1 MFGELT
7 WIKLGAAVA
16 ALLVAFTSGWIIN
29 GWRWNNTALKLAA
42 AQTKAL
48 IDAER
53 KSRKQEL
60 ALQAAADAARSTKD
74 AEITII
80 RNQLDAALVSLRERP
95 LRGANLPGAA
105 GTCPPAT
112 GAQLSREDAE
122 FLAREAARA
131 DAVVASLHECYSIFN
146 RSRTASPANSSTAIP
161 TSSASSNPVN

>member
-7 WIKLGAAVA
+7 WIKLGAAMA

-42 AQTKAL
+42 AQTQAR
-48 IDAER
+48 IDAEKQTR
-53 KSRKQEL
+53 HQEL
-60 ALQAAADAARSTKD
+60 ALQAAADTARSTKD

-80 RNQLDAALVSLRERP
+80 RSQLDAALGSLRERP

-105 GTCPPAT
+105 STCRPAT

-131 DAVVASLHECYSIFN
+131 DAVVARLNYCYGTFEIARSI
-146 RSRTASPANSSTAIP
+146 R
-161 TSSASSNPVN
+161 NPNLGK

>member
-131 DAVVASLHECYSIFN
+131 DAVVAELNYCRLNYENAHLN
-146 RSRTASPANSSTAIP
+146 
-161 TSSASSNPVN
+161 

>member
-7 WIKLGAAVA
+7 WIKLGAIVA

-29 GWRWNNTALKLAA
+29 GWRWNNTALILAA
-42 AQTKAL
+42 AQTQAR
-48 IDAER
+48 IDAEQ
-53 KSRKQEL
+53 KSRTQEL
-60 ALQAAADAARSTKD
+60 ALQAAADTARSTKD

-80 RNQLDAALVSLRERP
+80 RSQLDAALVGLRERP

-131 DAVVASLHECYSIFN
+131 DAVVSGLKACHYVYELA
-146 RSRTASPANSSTAIP
+146 RVPR
-161 TSSASSNPVN
+161 

>member
-1 MFGELT
+1 MFGQLT
-7 WIKLGAAVA
+7 WIKLGAALA
-16 ALLVAFTSGWIIN
+16 ALLVAFTSGWVIN

-42 AQTKAL
+42 AQTQTR
-48 IDAER
+48 IEAEQ
-53 KSRKQEL
+53 KSRNQER
-60 ALQAAADAARSTKD
+60 ALQAAADNARNIKD

-80 RNQLDAALVSLRERP
+80 RSQLDTALVSLRERP

-131 DAVVASLHECYSIFN
+131 DAVVARLNYCYGTFEIARSI
-146 RSRTASPANSSTAIP
+146 R
-161 TSSASSNPVN
+161 NPNLGK

>member
-1 MFGELT
+1 MFGQLT
-7 WIKLGAAVA
+7 WMKLGAVVA

-42 AQTKAL
+42 AQTQAR
-48 IDAER
+48 IDAEKQTR
-53 KSRKQEL
+53 NQEL
-60 ALQAAADAARSTKD
+60 ALQAAADTARSTKD

-80 RNQLDAALVSLRERP
+80 RSQLDAALVSLRERP
-95 LRGANLPGAA
+95 LRSANLPGAA
-105 GTCPPAT
+105 SACPPST

>member
-131 DAVVASLHECYSIFN
+131 DAVVSGLKACQSVYELA
-146 RSRTASPANSSTAIP
+146 RVPR
-161 TSSASSNPVN
+161 